1 MLPVRGSEV
10 PSDLRVQMIE
20 HAGRV
25 FAILSFPLPSVLSDR
40 LSKATCA
47 VLGGLLDGKSNA
59 EIARERGVKERTVAN
74 QIARGYAQLGVGSRH
89 ELAAYVRREAAGRS
103 R

>member
-1 MLPVRGSEV
+1 
-10 PSDLRVQMIE
+10 MIE
-20 HAGRV
+20 HGGSA
-25 FAILSFPLPSVLSDR
+25 FAVLSFSLPSALSGR
-40 LSKATCA
+40 LSEATCA

-74 QIARGYAQLGVGSRH
+74 QIARGYAQLGVRSRL
-89 ELAAYVRREAAGRS
+89 ELAAFVRREAPLRS